1 MTAKLKLLLTY
12 YVYTTIRLDKAK
24 SMEFGS
30 ERDKKVRYLTKEI
43 WRIVVRL
50 DSINILLDR
59 KFRKSIRD
67 VPLPRSD

>member
-1 MTAKLKLLLTY
+1 MTYNLKLLLNY
-12 YVYTTIRLDKAK
+12 YTNTTIRLHKAK
-24 SMEFGS
+24 SMELGI

-59 KFRKSIRD
+59 KFRQRVSD